1 MSEYQHQ
8 HSHHEEDVPRFEP
21 WLGVMASSLLPV
33 SAALFL
39 PSLMV
44 PLIAMTVLLFAGGVV
59 MFRAHS
65 MRVRARIE
73 S

>member
-1 MSEYQHQ
+1 
-8 HSHHEEDVPRFEP
+8 
-21 WLGVMASSLLPV
+21 MASSLLPV

-44 PLIAMTVLLFAGGVV
+44 PLIAMTVLLFACGFV
-59 MFRAHS
+59 MFRAKS

>member
-1 MSEYQHQ
+1 MSEYHD
-8 HSHHEEDVPRFEP
+8 HHHEDVPRFEP
-21 WLGVMASSLLPV
+21 WLGVMACSLVPV
-33 SAALFL
+33 SIALFL

-44 PLIAMTVLLFAGGVV
+44 PLIAMTVLLFACGFV
-59 MFRAHS
+59 MFRAKS